1 MEAGS
6 RIPNSHVL
14 VYMGLFVGIFL
25 IVYTTLHAN
34 LPWSILIAAMPLS
47 LLGFLFLLKNPY
59 SAFVLFFILNYAIMG
74 IIRYFPG
81 LLGGIAMDALVILIF
96 LGIFIQ
102 SLTKELR
109 WDILRNGLI
118 VAVSVWFIFCILTIL
133 NPLAPIQAWI
143 IGIRRTAFYLFA
155 VPILTCLI
163 LDNYKKLRLIL
174 ILWSVFVLL
183 SVMKVLMQ
191 RYIGFDPGEIRWL
204 YVEGNVKTHIIY
216 SGIRYFSFFSD
227 AANYGC
233 GMAVAMVFYSILA
246 LYTKK
251 KILRVYFIIVALSA
265 AYGMLMSGTRVAI
278 VIPFVGYSLFAV
290 LTKNVKIITAGA
302 IVVVGAFIF
311 LNYTN
316 YLQGNS
322 YIRRMRTAFHPEQDA
337 SFLVR
342 VENQRIMRAYLADK
356 PLGVGIGTA
365 KAAEYS
371 TSEISKIPTDSWLV
385 MVWVE
390 TGIVGLVLYLSIIVY
405 IIGRGIFIVM
415 FKIKNR
421 EIQTI
426 AGGFL
431 SAILGLYVASYANEV
446 VAQFPN
452 GPIIYMGMAL
462 VFMAEHY
469 DRQITEQNPVKLPIN
484 GTNT

>member
-1 MEAGS
+1 MEEGS
-6 RIPNSHVL
+6 RISIFQVL
-14 VYMGLFVGIFL
+14 LYMGLSVGIFL
-25 IVYTTLHAN
+25 IIYITLHAN
-34 LPWSILIAAMPLS
+34 LPWSILIAAMPIGFLT
-47 LLGFLFLLKNPY
+47 FLFLLRNPY
-59 SAFVLFFILNYAIMG
+59 HAFIVFFVLNYAIMG

-102 SLTKELR
+102 SLNRELP
-109 WDILRNGLI
+109 WNILRNGLI
-118 VAVSVWFIFCILTIL
+118 VSVSIWFVFCILTIL

-143 IGIRRTAFYLFA
+143 IGIRRTAFYLFT

-163 LDNYKKLRLIL
+163 LDNYRKLRVIL

-183 SVMKVLMQ
+183 SVIKVLIQ
-191 RYIGFDPGEIRWL
+191 RYVGFDAGEMRWL

-216 SGIRYFSFFSD
+216 SGTRYFSFFSD

-233 GMAVAMVFYSILA
+233 GMAVAMVFFSISV
-246 LYTKK
+246 LYTKSK
-251 KILRVYFIIVALSA
+251 ALRFYFIIVALSA

-290 LTKNVKIITAGA
+290 LTRNIKVITAGA
-302 IVVVGAFIF
+302 ILIVGAFIF

-337 SFLVR
+337 SFRVR

-371 TSEISKIPTDSWLV
+371 QSEISKIPTDSWLV

-390 TGIVGLVLYLSIIVY
+390 TGIIGLILYIGVIAY
-405 IIGRGIFIVM
+405 IIGRGIYIIM
-415 FKIKNR
+415 FKIKTR
-421 EIQTI
+421 EIQAM
-426 AGGFL
+426 AGAFL
-431 SAILGLYVASYANEV
+431 SAILGLFVASYANEV

-469 DRQITEQNPVKLPIN
+469 DRQITEQNQVKLPFN
-484 GTNT
+484 GKNT

>member
-1 MEAGS
+1 MGEGN
-6 RIPNSHVL
+6 RISFLQSL
-14 VYMGLFVGIFL
+14 VYIGLSIGLFL
-25 IVYTTLHAN
+25 IGYTTLHTN
-34 LPWSILIAAMPLS
+34 LPWSILISVMPLV
-47 LLGFLFLLKNPY
+47 FLAFLYLLKNPY
-59 SAFVLFFILNYAIMG
+59 YAFILFFVLNYAIMG

-81 LLGGIAMDALVILIF
+81 LLGGIFVDAVVVLIF
-96 LGIFIQ
+96 LGLFVQ
-102 SLTKELR
+102 SYQKSLQ
-109 WDILRNGLI
+109 WDLLKNGLI
-118 VAVSVWFIFCILTIL
+118 LAVSIWFIFCVLTIL
-133 NPLAPIQAWI
+133 NPLAPAEAWI
-143 IGIRRTAFYLFA
+143 KGIRRTAFYLFA

-163 LDNYKKLRLIL
+163 FDHYKKLKIIL

-183 SVMKVLMQ
+183 SVVKVLIQ
-191 RYIGFDPGEIRWL
+191 RYAGFDAGEIRWL

-233 GMAVAMVFYSILA
+233 GMAVAMVFFSISA
-246 LYTKK
+246 LY
-251 KILRVYFIIVALSA
+251 INSRGLRIYFTIVSVFA
-265 AYGMLMSGTRVAI
+265 AYGMIMSGTRVAI
-278 VIPFVGYSLFAV
+278 VIPFAGYSLFAV
-290 LTKNVKIITAGA
+290 LTRNVKVISAGA
-302 IVVVGAFIF
+302 VLIIGAFVF

-322 YIRRMRTAFHPEQDA
+322 YVRRMRTAFHPEQDA

-371 TSEISKIPTDSWLV
+371 SAEISKIPTDSWLV

-390 TGIVGLVLYLSIIVY
+390 TGIVGLVLYLCVIAY
-405 IIGRGIFIVM
+405 IIGRGIYIVM
-415 FKIKNR
+415 FRIKDK
-421 EIQTI
+421 EVQAIHG
-426 AGGFL
+426 AFL
-431 SAILGLYVASYANEV
+431 SAILGIFVASYANEI

-462 VFMAEHY
+462 IFMSERY
-469 DRQITEQNPVKLPIN
+469 DRQIEEQKQIKSPVN
-484 GTNT
+484 GRKA

>member
-14 VYMGLFVGIFL
+14 VYMGLSVGIFL

-143 IGIRRTAFYLFA
+143 IGIRRTAFYLFT
-155 VPILTCLI
+155 VPILTCLL

-302 IVVVGAFIF
+302 IVVIGAFIF

-484 GTNT
+484 GKNT